1 MASLNVRRQINGPYS
16 NGGMD
21 ELVIGL
27 VISGSTGRG
36 FPETSGQASVGR

>member
-1 MASLNVRRQINGPYS
+1 MGHTLMEEWMS
-16 NGGMD
+16 
-21 ELVIGL
+21 LVIGL